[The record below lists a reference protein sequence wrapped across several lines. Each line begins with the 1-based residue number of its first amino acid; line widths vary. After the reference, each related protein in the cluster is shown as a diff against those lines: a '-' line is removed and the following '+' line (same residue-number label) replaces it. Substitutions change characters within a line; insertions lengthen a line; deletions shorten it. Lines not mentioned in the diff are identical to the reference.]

1 MESPLNPVSPALRD
15 EAADLDRVLAP
26 LSADDRLRMAYAR
39 FGEGLIA
46 TTSFGHDAGLL
57 LHHLHRLKI
66 PVRVFFIDT
75 SFHFP
80 ETLHYRD
87 ALTAAWG
94 LRVHTVSSDDP
105 GRRRYAVEKDGQLRI
120 SDIDACCGINKVEVQ
135 RRFLAIP
142 DVRAFVS
149 GLRRDQSPHRVHTPF
164 AQVQRGRIKIAPF
177 ADWPQEDVD
186 LYLRLREV
194 PEHPLAA
201 QGYASIGC
209 SPLTCTRKPAPGEDN
224 REGRWAN
231 SPKTECGLH
240 LDFGP

>member
-1 MESPLNPVSPALRD
+1 MDSQLNPAPAALVAQARELD
-15 EAADLDRVLAP
+15 EELSLMPADE
-26 LSADDRLRMAYAR
+26 RLKRAYEF

-66 PVRVFFIDT
+66 PIRVFFIDT
-75 SFHFP
+75 GFHFP
-80 ETLHYRD
+80 ETLGYRD
-87 ALTAAWG
+87 TLAAAYG
-94 LRVHTVSSDDP
+94 LRVQTVSSDAPD
-105 GRRRYAVEKDGQLRI
+105 RRRYAVEKDGELRI
-120 SDIDACCGINKVEVQ
+120 SDTDACCGINKVEVQ

-149 GLRRDQSPHRVHTPF
+149 GLRRDQSPHRTHTPF

-177 ADWPQEDVD
+177 ADWPQADVD

-201 QGYASIGC
+201 QGYTSIGC
-209 SPLTCTRKPAPGEDN
+209 SPLTCTRKPAPGLDL
-224 REGRWAN
+224 REGRWAGA
-231 SPKTECGLH
+231 PKTECGLH